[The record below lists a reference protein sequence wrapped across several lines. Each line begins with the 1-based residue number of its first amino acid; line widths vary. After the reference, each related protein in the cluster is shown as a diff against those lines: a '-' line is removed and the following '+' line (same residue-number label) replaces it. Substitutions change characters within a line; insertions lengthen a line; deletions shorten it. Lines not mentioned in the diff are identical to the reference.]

1 MHQLAGVIEGT
12 KLLVVDVNEILTVL
26 LPPLV
31 GAGFAL
37 FVWLTTKSLVKG
49 FLACIAAGAIW
60 WGIANMDFLR
70 DEVGEDIDR
79 TGASAA
85 PFSTDWGADS

>member
-1 MHQLAGVIEGT
+1 MQQAGVIDGT
-12 KLLVVDVNEILTVL
+12 KLLVADLNEILTGL

-31 GAGFAL
+31 GTAFVI
-37 FVWLTTKSLVKG
+37 FVWVSTKSLVKA

-60 WGIANMDFLR
+60 WGISNMDFLR

-79 TGASAA
+79 STTSAA
-85 PFSTDWGADS
+85 PFSAERGAHS

>member
-1 MHQLAGVIEGT
+1 MQQAGVIDGT
-12 KLLVVDVNEILTVL
+12 KLLIIYLNDFLTEL

-31 GAGFAL
+31 GTAFVI
-37 FVWLTTKSLVKG
+37 FVWVSTKSLVKA

-60 WGIANMDFLR
+60 WGISNMDFLR

-79 TGASAA
+79 STTSAA
-85 PFSTDWGADS
+85 PFSAERGADS

>member
-1 MHQLAGVIEGT
+1 MNQLAGILDGT
-12 KLLVVDVNEILTVL
+12 KLLVADLNEILTVL
-26 LPPLV
+26 LPPLI
-31 GAGFAL
+31 GAGFA
-37 FVWLTTKSLVKG
+37 FFIWVTTKSLVKG

-79 TGASAA
+79 SGTSAA
-85 PFSTDWGADS
+85 PFFTDRGTDS